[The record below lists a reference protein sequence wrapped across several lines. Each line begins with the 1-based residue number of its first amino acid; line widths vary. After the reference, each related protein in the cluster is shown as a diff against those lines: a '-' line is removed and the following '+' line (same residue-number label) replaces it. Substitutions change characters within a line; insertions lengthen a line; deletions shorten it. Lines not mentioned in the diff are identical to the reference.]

1 MSPQNKIRISLAFY
15 RAAPSNGPARAI
27 SEAAMSVGRTIKD
40 GAATAVG
47 MLTLAA
53 RFRRSGTMY
62 RNHGSGR
69 DSPLEVNI
77 GPGVSAT

>member
-1 MSPQNKIRISLAFY
+1 MRFNFPHLTITLS
-15 RAAPSNGPARAI
+15 APKGG
-27 SEAAMSVGRTIKD
+27 EGGLYQD

-53 RFRRSGTMY
+53 RFRRSGAIY
-62 RNHGSGR
+62 RNHGSDR